1 MTERTLA
8 MAAPPATPDPDLPAV
23 SVIVPARDAEA
34 TLGAALDSVLT
45 QDYAGPVEVVVA
57 DGSEG
62 SATAAL
68 LHRRYPSVRLVPN
81 PARSTPA
88 GLNLALRATRH
99 EVVARCDAHSVLPP
113 GYLSRA
119 VETLWRTGAVNVG
132 GRQVPVGRTRFERAA
147 ALAMTCWL
155 GSGAAVHRV
164 GGTEGPADTV
174 YLGVFRRAALEA
186 AGGFDEALAR
196 SQDSELNWRLREAG
210 GLVWFDPGLA
220 VGYRPRGSLGA
231 LARQYFRSGRWKRAV
246 VRRHPRSWR
255 PRQMAPPLLVLALA
269 GSAAAGGLAAP
280 FALAGSGGADALLRT
295 AAAAPLA
302 WAFALLAGSAA
313 VGIARR
319 RADAVLL
326 PLTAATMQLAFGAG
340 FLLGPP
346 ADG

>member
-8 MAAPPATPDPDLPAV
+8 MAAPPATPNPDLPAV

-155 GSGAAVHRV
+155 GSGAAVRHRTV
-164 GGTEGPADTV
+164 AEIVAARPEVADYTSFAFLRHPAERALSFWSDKHR
-174 YLGVFRRAALEA
+174 LALSRRAARRRFIRPWHGLRPGMDFDELCRWLETPCGSDAFADRHWLSQHLQVRTARGRRPDVLGRVERLDDDWRALCGRLGMPHRPLPTLNRSARETGA
-186 AGGFDEALAR
+186 AGLLDDRARDRLAR
-196 SQDSELNWRLREAG
+196 RYAADFLLG
-210 GLVWFDPGLA
+210 GYPA
-220 VGYRPRGSLGA
+220 E
-231 LARQYFRSGRWKRAV
+231 
-246 VRRHPRSWR
+246 RH
-255 PRQMAPPLLVLALA
+255 
-269 GSAAAGGLAAP
+269 AAAGLAR
-280 FALAGSGGADALLRT
+280 GGT
-295 AAAAPLA
+295 
-302 WAFALLAGSAA
+302 G
-313 VGIARR
+313 
-319 RADAVLL
+319 
-326 PLTAATMQLAFGAG
+326 T
-340 FLLGPP
+340 
-346 ADG
+346 